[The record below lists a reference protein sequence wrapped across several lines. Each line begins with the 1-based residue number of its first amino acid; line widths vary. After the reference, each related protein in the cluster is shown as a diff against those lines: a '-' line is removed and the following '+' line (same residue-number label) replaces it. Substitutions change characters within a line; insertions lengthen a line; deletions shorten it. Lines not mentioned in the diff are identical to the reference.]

1 MSNLLNKIE
10 PISYL
15 LDDNGN
21 PIQKVVN
28 VAMAEQT
35 SHDSLC
41 ANANIQIGDIDVS
54 AANPVPTTGTS
65 TIDQTTDGT
74 TNRVVAKISQ
84 VAGENVVKDTT
95 LEALIGEV
103 QASPT
108 ENTLLARIKALETAL
123 AGTLNTTLSGS
134 NLKEATTVNVLV
146 AGTRVQLPD
155 LVCSQ
160 VMIIAK
166 RGNTGYIYVG
176 GDDVSATVYGA
187 DLGELD
193 CVVLPVS
200 NTNEIYIDASVSGE
214 GISYVAI

>member
-1 MSNLLNKIE
+1 MSLINMEPREKVLHSGATATGNGEILELNSE
-10 PISYL
+10 FGGLSVQISGITSATITFEGTVDGNWVEQRAVNKTTGAVATTATADGIYL
-15 LDDNGN
+15 FD
-21 PIQKVVN
+21 VVGIRKFRARISAY
-28 VAMAEQT
+28 VSGTIKAT
-35 SHDSLC
+35 
-41 ANANIQIGDIDVS
+41 ANAVFV
-54 AANPVPTTGTS
+54 VPH
-65 TIDQTTDGT
+65 IP
-74 TNRVVAKISQ
+74 
-84 VAGENVVKDTT
+84 E
-95 LEALIGEV
+95 
-103 QASPT
+103 
-108 ENTLLARIKALETAL
+108 
-123 AGTLNTTLSGS
+123 LSGS

-200 NTNEIYIDASVSGE
+200 NTNEIYIDASVGGE

>member
-1 MSNLLNKIE
+1 MAVQLVTKINRY
-10 PISYL
+10 I
-15 LDDNGN
+15 GT
-21 PIQKVVN
+21 
-28 VAMAEQT
+28 AAEIAALT
-35 SHDSLC
+35 LTGIPVGSTFFEADTGILKTL
-41 ANANIQIGDIDVS
+41 S
-54 AANPVPTTGTS
+54 AAGTL
-65 TIDQTTDGT
+65 
-74 TNRVVAKISQ
+74 VVAPSET
-84 VAGENVVKDTT
+84 VA
-95 LEALIGEV
+95 
-103 QASPT
+103 
-108 ENTLLARIKALETAL
+108 LAAGTAL
-123 AGTLNTTLSGS
+123 AGKFVPVDTDGDEKFTAGNPASVQLSGS

-200 NTNEIYIDASVSGE
+200 NTNEIYIDASVGGE

>member
-1 MSNLLNKIE
+1 MAKFPYKNILEGVKHIWTKSQGPDAE
-10 PISYL
+10 GAAVT
-15 LDDNGN
+15 GN
-21 PIQKVVN
+21 PLTIGYK
-28 VAMAEQT
+28 
-35 SHDSLC
+35 
-41 ANANIQIGDIDVS
+41 NASGNATGVTPTN
-54 AANPVPTTGTS
+54 ALPV
-65 TIDQTTDGT
+65 Q
-74 TNRVVAKISQ
+74 
-84 VAGENVVKDTT
+84 
-95 LEALIGEV
+95 
-103 QASPT
+103 
-108 ENTLLARIKALETAL
+108 
-123 AGTLNTTLSGS
+123 LSGS

-200 NTNEIYIDASVSGE
+200 NTNEIYIDASVGGE

>member
-1 MSNLLNKIE
+1 MSIIHGRNPEGESVTGTNPVLIGAKDI
-10 PISYL
+10 
-15 LDDNGN
+15 NGN
-21 PIQKVVN
+21 SIFLTTDSDGKLQVATDLQVVS
-28 VAMAEQT
+28 VTAT
-35 SHDSLC
+35 DVTIHDS
-41 ANANIQIGDIDVS
+41 
-54 AANPVPTTGTS
+54 TTPENKLK
-65 TIDQTTDGT
+65 INTDGS
-74 TNRVVAKISQ
+74 V
-84 VAGENVVKDTT
+84 
-95 LEALIGEV
+95 
-103 QASPT
+103 
-108 ENTLLARIKALETAL
+108 NTQ
-123 AGTLNTTLSGS
+123 LSGS

-200 NTNEIYIDASVSGE
+200 NTNEIYIDASVGGE